1 MAVSTT
7 MLVIL
12 VILILVLIGGV
23 VSIYN
28 GLITTSHNVRKAW
41 KNIDVVLQQR
51 NDELPKLID
60 TCKVYLKHEREILA
74 QITELRAGYAAAGQ
88 IPQKVRIEN
97 ELAQILKQFR
107 IVAEQYPDL
116 KAVQGFLQI
125 QGRVSALE
133 SKIADYRE
141 AFNDAVNTY
150 NIQIHRFPDLLL
162 AKTMNYEEHAFLE
175 VPSEKKQ
182 DVRMDFSRG

>member
-7 MLVIL
+7 FLVIL
-12 VILILVLIGGV
+12 VILILLLIGGV

-28 GLITTSHNVRKAW
+28 GLITVSNNVRKAW

-51 NDELPKLID
+51 NEELPKLVD
-60 TCKVYLKHEREILA
+60 TCKGYLKHEREMLTK
-74 QITELRAGYAAAGQ
+74 ITELRTGYAAAGQ
-88 IPQKVRIEN
+88 IRQKVRIEN
-97 ELAQILKQFR
+97 ELAELLKQIR

-116 KAVQGFLQI
+116 KAAQGFLQI
-125 QGRVSALE
+125 QERVSALE

-141 AFNDAVNTY
+141 AFNDAANTY
-150 NIQIHRFPDLLL
+150 NIQIRRFPDLLL
-162 AKTMNYEEHAFLE
+162 ARTMNYEEHPFLE

-182 DVRMDFSRG
+182 DVKMDFS

>member
-1 MAVSTT
+1 MAAST
-7 MLVIL
+7 IL
-12 VILILVLIGGV
+12 IIILAILILIWIGGV

-28 GLITTSHNVRKAW
+28 GLITVPNNVRKSW

-51 NDELPKLID
+51 NDELPKLIE
-60 TCKVYLKHEREILA
+60 TCKGYLKHEREILT
-74 QITELRAGYAAAGQ
+74 QITELRTGYAAAGQ

-97 ELAQILKQFR
+97 ELAQLLKQFR

-125 QGRVSALE
+125 QERVSALE

-150 NIQIHRFPDLLL
+150 NLQIRRFPDLLL
-162 AKTMNYEEHAFLE
+162 AKTMSYETHPFLE
-175 VPSEKKQ
+175 VPAEKKQ
-182 DVRMDFSRG
+182 DVKMDFS